1 MTTFTKRTSGKLLAV
16 FLAALMIM
24 TSVSVSFSALAAGT
38 GDVTNSNWTALINA
52 LKADGVKDAKI
63 SGEQNTVLVDRTGNV
78 YLAAKAYLA
87 VFRQAA
93 LVNSTANQGKDGTGE
108 ANSDYRTSTK
118 VRDQIKTQ
126 LKSRMGDAD
135 YAAYNVANIVN
146 ALGGN

>member
-118 VRDQIKTQ
+118 VRDQIKA
-126 LKSRMGDAD
+126 LKA
-135 YAAYNVANIVN
+135 IK
-146 ALGGN
+146 